1 MCSEQAF
8 SDHKLMNSISTD
20 SKSFQNV
27 YFCSCVCVCHVYTGA
42 QGDQKR
48 VLDPL
53 KLGLQAVV
61 ILLMWVLGTSYTLEK
76 AASALNC

>member
-1 MCSEQAF
+1 
-8 SDHKLMNSISTD
+8 
-20 SKSFQNV
+20 
-27 YFCSCVCVCHVYTGA
+27 VCVCHVYTGA